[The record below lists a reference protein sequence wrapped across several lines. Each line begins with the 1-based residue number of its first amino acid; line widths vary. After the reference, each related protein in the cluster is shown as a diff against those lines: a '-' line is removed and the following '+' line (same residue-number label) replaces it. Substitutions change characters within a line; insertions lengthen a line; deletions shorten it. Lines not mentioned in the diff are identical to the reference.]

1 MLDQDQQSA
10 RLQPIAQLK
19 GLRVEFQTKDG
30 PVVGVE
36 DVSFDINP
44 GETVCVV
51 GESGSGKSVSSL
63 SLMRLVEF
71 GGGEITGG
79 QLLFDRPGTD
89 DVDLAKTDPEMMRS
103 IRGNEIGM
111 IFQEPMT
118 ALNPVFTVGRQLTE
132 GLRLHKKM
140 GKSEARERAL
150 ELLREVRIPEPER
163 RLDQYPHELSGG
175 MRQRVVIA
183 MALACKPRLL
193 IADEPTTALDVT
205 IQAEILALMDR
216 LKRETGTAV
225 MFITHDM
232 AVVAQM
238 ADRVVVMFR
247 GNKVEEGPVA
257 EIFENPQHPY
267 TKALLAAVPKLG
279 EMRGKAY
286 PEPMKLLGTQG
297 DEIKPIKGTD
307 EVLLSVR
314 NLTTRFPVKG
324 GFFRR
329 TVANVHAV
337 EDLSFTLN
345 RGQTLSLVGESGCGK
360 STAGRSILRLVDPLS
375 GEINLDGVDVM
386 ALDQTQ
392 LRKARLDMQMIFQD
406 PFASLNPQM
415 QLSDQV
421 AEPIHN
427 FGTLKGQEV
436 QDRVAMLFD
445 RVELPRS
452 FMRRFPHELSGG
464 QRQRVAIARAL
475 ALNPKL
481 IIADEAVSALDVSVQ
496 AQVLNLMLELQAELG
511 LSFLFISHDMAVVE
525 RVSHQVGVMYL
536 GRIVELGPRAR
547 VFENPQHAYTQAL
560 MKAVPIADPRQRK
573 DERDLNFKP
582 IPSPIH
588 PADYVPEPSRYD
600 EVEPGHF
607 VLQGDWGGY
616 KRDAT
621 LVRTE
626 NKLREG
632 QDAPEGL
639 SGRRLY
645 D

>member
-1 MLDQDQQSA
+1 MLDEA
-10 RLQPIAQLK
+10 TPTPIAQIQE
-19 GLRVEFQTKDG
+19 LRVEFQTQDG
-30 PVVGVE
+30 PVLGVE
-36 DVSFDINP
+36 NVSFDINA

-71 GGGEITGG
+71 GGGKIAGG
-79 QLLFDRPGTD
+79 RLLFERQNDPA
-89 DVDLAKTDPEMMRS
+89 VDLARTDQDVMRD

-132 GLRLHKKM
+132 GLRLHKNMSKAQA
-140 GKSEARERAL
+140 EARAL
-150 ELLREVRIPEPER
+150 ELLTQVRIPEPAR
-163 RLDQYPHELSGG
+163 RLAQYPHELSGG

-183 MALACKPRLL
+183 MALACSPRLL

-205 IQAEILALMDR
+205 IQAEILALIDR

-247 GNKVEEGPVA
+247 GNKVEEGTVE

-279 EMRGKAY
+279 EMRGKPY
-286 PEPMKLLGTQG
+286 PEPMKLLGTAEK
-297 DEIKPIKGTD
+297 EIKPIKGT
-307 EVLLSVR
+307 EETLLTVK
-314 NLTTRFPVKG
+314 NLTTRFPVQG
-324 GFFRR
+324 GFLRR

-337 EDLSFTLN
+337 EDLSFTIN
-345 RGQTLSLVGESGCGK
+345 KGQTLSLVGESGCGK
-360 STAGRSILRLVDPLS
+360 STAGRSLLRLVDPQS
-375 GEINLDGVDVM
+375 GEVNLDGKDIM
-386 ALDQTQ
+386 ALDSRG
-392 LRKARLDMQMIFQD
+392 LHKARLDMQMIFQD

-427 FGTLKGQEV
+427 YGTLKGAELTK
-436 QDRVAMLFD
+436 RIEMLFD

-481 IIADEAVSALDVSVQ
+481 IVADEAVSALDVSVQ
-496 AQVLNLMLELQAELG
+496 AQVVNLMLELQAEMG

-525 RVSHQVGVMYL
+525 RVSHHVGVMYL
-536 GRIVELGPRAR
+536 GRIVEMGSRQR
-547 VFENPQHAYTQAL
+547 VFENPQHPYTQAL
-560 MKAVPIADPRQRK
+560 MKAVPIADPRRRK
-573 DERDLNFKP
+573 SEKDLNFKP

-588 PADYVPEPSRYD
+588 PVSYRPEPSVYR
-600 EVEPGHF
+600 EVEPGHH
-607 VLQGDWGGY
+607 VLTTDSGY
-616 KRDAT
+616 
-621 LVRTE
+621 
-626 NKLREG
+626 
-632 QDAPEGL
+632 
-639 SGRRLY
+639 
-645 D
+645 

>member
-1 MLDQDQQSA
+1 MLDTADAPQAAQA
-10 RLQPIAQLK
+10 IAK
-19 GLRVEFQTKDG
+19 IEGLRVEFQTKDG
-30 PVVGVE
+30 PVVGVK
-36 DVSFDINP
+36 DVSFTVNS

-79 QLLFDRPGTD
+79 RLLFDRKD
-89 DVDLAKTDPEMMRS
+89 HDEVDLANIDTEVMRG

-132 GLRLHKKM
+132 GLRLHLGMNK
-140 GKSEARERAL
+140 AQAADRAL
-150 ELLREVRIPEPER
+150 ELMRQVRIPEPER
-163 RLDQYPHELSGG
+163 RLQQYPHELSGG

-183 MALACKPRLL
+183 MALACEPRLL

-247 GNKVEEGPVA
+247 GEKVEEGTVE

-267 TKALLAAVPKLG
+267 TKSLLAAVPKLG
-279 EMRGKAY
+279 EMTGKEY
-286 PEPMKLLGTQG
+286 PEPMVLMGSRNQAVA
-297 DEIKPIKGTD
+297 EPIKGSD
-307 EVLLSVR
+307 EVLLEVR

-329 TVANVHAV
+329 TIANVHAV
-337 EDLSFTLN
+337 EDLSFSIN
-345 RGQTLSLVGESGCGK
+345 KGQTLSLVGESGCGK
-360 STAGRSILRLVDPLS
+360 STAGRSILRLVEPQS
-375 GEINLDGVDVM
+375 GSIKVGDTDIM
-386 ALDQTQ
+386 ALNTKD
-392 LRKARLDMQMIFQD
+392 LREARLDMQMIFQD

-421 AEPIHN
+421 AEPMHN
-427 FGTLKGQEV
+427 YATLKGKAV
-436 QDRVAMLFD
+436 QDRVEMLFD

-452 FMRRFPHELSGG
+452 FMRRYPHELSGG

-496 AQVLNLMLELQAELG
+496 AQVLNLMMELQSELD

-525 RVSHQVGVMYL
+525 RVSHHVGVMYL
-536 GRIVELGPRAR
+536 GRIVEMGPRSA

-560 MKAVPIADPRQRK
+560 MKAVPIADPRKRK
-573 DERDLNFKP
+573 DEKDLNFKP

-588 PADYVPEPSRYD
+588 SVDYHAEPSVYE
-600 EVEPGHF
+600 EVSPGHK
-607 VLQGDWGGY
+607 VLITDSGY
-616 KRDAT
+616 
-621 LVRTE
+621 
-626 NKLREG
+626 
-632 QDAPEGL
+632 
-639 SGRRLY
+639 
-645 D
+645 

>member
-1 MLDQDQQSA
+1 MGADVLDQ
-10 RLQPIAQLK
+10 PIVDIRE
-19 GLRVEFQTKDG
+19 LRVEFQTKDG

-36 DVSFDINP
+36 NVSFQVSP
-44 GETVCVV
+44 GETVCIV

-71 GGGEITGG
+71 GGGEIAGG
-79 QLLFDRPGTD
+79 QLIFDRKTGTD
-89 DVDLAKTDPEMMRS
+89 LDLAKTDQDLMRK

-132 GLRLHKKM
+132 GLRVHKGLSKA
-140 GKSEARERAL
+140 EAEERAL
-150 ELLREVRIPEPER
+150 VLLREVRIPEPER
-163 RLDQYPHELSGG
+163 RIRQYPHELSGG

-183 MALACKPRLL
+183 MAMACEPRLL

-247 GNKVEEGPVA
+247 GNKVEEGTVE
-257 EIFENPQHPY
+257 EIFENPQHDY
-267 TKALLAAVPKLG
+267 TKALLSAVPKLG
-279 EMRGKAY
+279 EMRGKSA
-286 PEPMKLLGTQG
+286 PEPMKLMGVDDQKI
-297 DEIKPIKGTD
+297 EPIPGTD
-307 EVLLSVR
+307 EVLLTVK

-324 GFFRR
+324 GFLRR

-337 EDLSFTLN
+337 EDISFTLN
-345 RGQTLSLVGESGCGK
+345 KGQTLSLVGESGCGK
-360 STAGRSILRLVDPLS
+360 STAGRSILRLVEPQS
-375 GEINLDGVDVM
+375 GQIDLDGVDIM
-386 ALDQTQ
+386 KLDAAG

-415 QLSDQV
+415 QLMDQV
-421 AEPIHN
+421 SEPMRN
-427 FGTLKGQEV
+427 YGTRSGQEIK
-436 QDRVAMLFD
+436 DRVAMLFD

-452 FMRRFPHELSGG
+452 FMRRYPHELSGG

-496 AQVLNLMLELQAELG
+496 AQVLNLMMELQADLG

-536 GRIVELGPRAR
+536 GRVVELGPRAR
-547 VFENPQHAYTQAL
+547 VFENPQHPYTQAL
-560 MKAVPIADPRQRK
+560 MKAVPIADPRRRK
-573 DERDLNFKP
+573 SEKDLNFKP

-588 PADYVPEPSRYD
+588 GLDYVAEPSVYN

-607 VLQGDWGGY
+607 VLTTDSGY
-616 KRDAT
+616 
-621 LVRTE
+621 
-626 NKLREG
+626 
-632 QDAPEGL
+632 
-639 SGRRLY
+639 
-645 D
+645 

>member
-1 MLDQDQQSA
+1 MGANVLD
-10 RLQPIAQLK
+10 QPIARIE

-36 DVSFDINP
+36 DVSFEVNP
-44 GETVCVV
+44 GETVCIV

-71 GGGEITGG
+71 GGGEIADGR
-79 QLLFDRPGTD
+79 LLFDRKD
-89 DVDLAKTDPEMMRS
+89 DKDLDLAQADQDLMQQ

-132 GLRLHKKM
+132 GLRVHRGLSKAKA
-140 GKSEARERAL
+140 EARAL
-150 ELLREVRIPEPER
+150 ELLKQVRIPEPER
-163 RLDQYPHELSGG
+163 RLTQYPHELSGG

-183 MALACKPRLL
+183 MAMACEPRLL

-216 LKRETGTAV
+216 LKRDTGTAV

-238 ADRVVVMFR
+238 ADRVVVMYR
-247 GNKVEEGPVA
+247 GRKVEEGPVR
-257 EIFENPQHPY
+257 EIFENPQHEY

-279 EMRGKAY
+279 EMRGKVA
-286 PEPMKLLGTQG
+286 PEPMKLLGVENQKI
-297 DEIKPIKGTD
+297 EPILGT
-307 EVLLSVR
+307 EQPLLKVR

-329 TVANVHAV
+329 TIANVHAV
-337 EDLSFTLN
+337 EDVSFTVN
-345 RGQTLSLVGESGCGK
+345 KGQTLSLVGESGCGK
-360 STAGRSILRLVDPLS
+360 STAGRSILRLVEPQA
-375 GEINLDGVDVM
+375 GEIDIDGTDIIKLDAEG
-386 ALDQTQ
+386 
-392 LRKARLDMQMIFQD
+392 LRMARLDMQMIFQD

-415 QLSDQV
+415 QLVDQV
-421 AEPIHN
+421 AEPMRNYNTHS
-427 FGTLKGQEV
+427 GSEMM
-436 QDRVAMLFD
+436 DRVAMLFD
-445 RVELPRS
+445 RVHLPRS
-452 FMRRFPHELSGG
+452 FMRRYPHEMSGG
-464 QRQRVAIARAL
+464 QRQRIAIARAL

-496 AQVLNLMLELQAELG
+496 AQVLNLMMELQADLG

-536 GRIVELGPRAR
+536 GRIVEMGPREK
-547 VFENPQHAYTQAL
+547 VFENPLHPYTQAL
-560 MKAVPIADPRQRK
+560 MKAVPVADPTRRK
-573 DERDLNFKP
+573 TEKDLNFKP

-588 PADYVPEPSRYD
+588 PLDYRPEPSVYK
-600 EVEPGHF
+600 EAELGHF
-607 VLQGDWGGY
+607 VLTSHSGY
-616 KRDAT
+616 
-621 LVRTE
+621 
-626 NKLREG
+626 
-632 QDAPEGL
+632 
-639 SGRRLY
+639 
-645 D
+645 

>member
-1 MLDQDQQSA
+1 LIKREALENTMLDEA
-10 RLQPIAQLK
+10 KPTPIAQIQE
-19 GLRVEFQTKDG
+19 LRVEFQTQDG
-30 PVVGVE
+30 PVLGVE
-36 DVSFDINP
+36 NVSFDINA

-71 GGGEITGG
+71 GGGKIAGG
-79 QLLFDRPGTD
+79 RLLFERQNDPA
-89 DVDLAKTDPEMMRS
+89 VDLARTDQDVMRE

-132 GLRLHKKM
+132 GLRLHKNM
-140 GKSEARERAL
+140 SKSQAEARAL
-150 ELLREVRIPEPER
+150 ELLTQVRIPEPAR
-163 RLDQYPHELSGG
+163 RMKQYPHELSGG

-183 MALACKPRLL
+183 MALACSPRLL

-205 IQAEILALMDR
+205 IQAEILALIDR

-247 GNKVEEGPVA
+247 GNKVEEGSVE

-286 PEPMKLLGTQG
+286 PEPMKLLGTQ
-297 DEIKPIKGTD
+297 DKEIVPIKGT
-307 EVLLSVR
+307 EETLLTVN
-314 NLTTRFPVKG
+314 NLTTRFPVQG
-324 GFFRR
+324 GFLRR

-337 EDLSFTLN
+337 EDLSFTIN
-345 RGQTLSLVGESGCGK
+345 KGQTLSLVGESGCGK
-360 STAGRSILRLVDPLS
+360 STAGRSILRLVEPQS
-375 GEINLDGVDVM
+375 GEVNLDGKDIM
-386 ALDQTQ
+386 ALDSRG
-392 LRKARLDMQMIFQD
+392 LHKARLDMQMIFQD

-427 FGTLKGQEV
+427 YGTLKGAELTK
-436 QDRVAMLFD
+436 RIEMLFD

-481 IIADEAVSALDVSVQ
+481 IVADEAVSALDVSVQ
-496 AQVLNLMLELQAELG
+496 AQVVNLMLELQQELG

-525 RVSHQVGVMYL
+525 RVSHYVGVMYL
-536 GRIVELGPRAR
+536 GRIVEMGPRAQ
-547 VFENPQHAYTQAL
+547 VFENPQHPYTQAL
-560 MKAVPIADPRQRK
+560 MKAVPIADPRRRK
-573 DERDLNFKP
+573 KESELNFKP

-588 PADYVPEPSRYD
+588 PTSYVAEPSVYKT
-600 EVEPGHF
+600 VSAGHQ
-607 VLQGDWGGY
+607 VLITDSGY
-616 KRDAT
+616 
-621 LVRTE
+621 
-626 NKLREG
+626 
-632 QDAPEGL
+632 
-639 SGRRLY
+639 
-645 D
+645 

>member
-1 MLDQDQQSA
+1 MLDQTQDH
-10 RLQPIAQLK
+10 PIAHIDR
-19 GLRVEFQTKDG
+19 LRVEFETKDG
-30 PVVGVE
+30 TVVGVE
-36 DVSFDINP
+36 DVSFDVHP
-44 GETVCVV
+44 GETVCIV

-71 GGGEITGG
+71 GGGKIAGG
-79 QLLFDRPGTD
+79 RLIFDRRDGD
-89 DVDLAKTDPEMMRS
+89 ELDIASADQDLMRH

-132 GLRLHKKM
+132 GLRLHM
-140 GKSEARERAL
+140 GVSKSDAEARAL
-150 ELLREVRIPEPER
+150 ELLRQVRIPEPER
-163 RLDQYPHELSGG
+163 RLKQYPHELSGG

-183 MALACKPRLL
+183 MALACEPRLL

-238 ADRVVVMFR
+238 ADRVVVMYR
-247 GNKVEEGPVA
+247 GNKVEEGPVEA
-257 EIFENPQHPY
+257 IFENPQHDY

-286 PEPMKLLGTQG
+286 PEPMKLLGAEDQTIAPITG
-297 DEIKPIKGTD
+297 SDEKLLEVKG
-307 EVLLSVR
+307 
-314 NLTTRFPVKG
+314 LTTRFPVKG

-337 EDLSFTLN
+337 EDVSFTLN
-345 RGQTLSLVGESGCGK
+345 RGRTLSLVGESGCGK
-360 STAGRSILRLVDPLS
+360 SSAGRSILRLVEPMSGSVIMGSKDILSLDP
-375 GEINLDGVDVM
+375 E
-386 ALDQTQ
+386 A
-392 LRKARLDMQMIFQD
+392 LRKARQDMQMIFQD

-421 AEPIHN
+421 AEPMRNYDGVATSEIM
-427 FGTLKGQEV
+427 
-436 QDRVAMLFD
+436 DRVATLFD
-445 RVELPRS
+445 RVHLPRS

-464 QRQRVAIARAL
+464 QRQRIAIARAL

-496 AQVLNLMLELQAELG
+496 AQVLNLMMELQADLG
-511 LSFLFISHDMAVVE
+511 LSYLFISHDMAVVE
-525 RVSHQVGVMYL
+525 RVSHDVGVMYL
-536 GRIVELGPRAR
+536 GRIVEMGPRAR
-547 VFENPQHAYTQAL
+547 VFENPQHPYTQAL
-560 MKAVPIADPRQRK
+560 MKAVPIADPRSRK
-573 DERDLNFKP
+573 SEKDLNFKP

-588 PADYVPEPSRYD
+588 PLGYEPARSDYN
-600 EVEPGHF
+600 EVEPGHY
-607 VLQGDWGGY
+607 VLTTDSGY
-616 KRDAT
+616 
-621 LVRTE
+621 
-626 NKLREG
+626 
-632 QDAPEGL
+632 
-639 SGRRLY
+639 
-645 D
+645 